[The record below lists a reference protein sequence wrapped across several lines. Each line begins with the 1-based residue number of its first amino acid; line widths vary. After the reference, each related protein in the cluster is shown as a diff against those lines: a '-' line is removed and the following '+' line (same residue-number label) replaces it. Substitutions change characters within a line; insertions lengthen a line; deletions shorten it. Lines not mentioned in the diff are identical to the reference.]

1 MTTLDRSER
10 LKRLSPEKRA
20 ALLEALRR
28 DSTRG
33 GEADAIP
40 RLPAG
45 AQAPASFSQ
54 QRLWL
59 LDRIEPGSPAYNLS
73 LALGLHGALDV
84 DALSRALTEVVRR
97 HAVLRTVLANHPDDP
112 PEGPVQLIQPAQEL
126 PLPRI
131 DLGALPETARRT
143 ELDRLATEDARRAFD
158 LERGPLFRAALLLL
172 DAGEHALLLALH
184 HAVTDGW
191 SNGLLISEVGAL
203 YAAFRDGRPSPL
215 PEPPIQYADF
225 AAWQRSTL
233 QGRTMERLLGWWRQE
248 LAGMPPAL
256 DLPSDRPRPARAL
269 HRGGVVE
276 TYLSRDLFAA
286 MEVLGRRRGATPF
299 AVLLAAFQAVLHRWS
314 GARDIAVGTP
324 VANRERPEIEGLIGF
339 FVNTLVLRGD
349 LTGAPTFAELL
360 DRTQRC
366 ALAAQEHAAV
376 PFEKLVEELR
386 PERQRGVHPL
396 FQVALVFQ
404 NAPRPPLEL
413 AGLTLEPL
421 EVHSGIAKFDLMLF
435 AEPGAEGLRLWL
447 EYDRELFEEATALR
461 LLGHLGT
468 LLAGAVERP
477 ETRVSELPLL
487 TGEERRQ
494 LLTPPRTAS
503 PDVRCLHER
512 FDEVAARQPG
522 RTAVT
527 CGDAALTYAEL
538 RDRANSLAARL
549 AALGVA
555 PESLVAV
562 CLERSVDMVVSLLAV
577 LKAGAAYLP
586 LDPVYPAERLAF
598 MLDDAAPAAL
608 IARRES
614 RDRLGAAVARLPF
627 LTPAEGGERWESRAL
642 TAGRAALPEN
652 LAYVIYTSGSTGRPK
667 GVQVTHAQASR
678 LFTVTR
684 DLFDFGP
691 DDVWTLFHS
700 YAFDFSVWEI
710 WGALLHG
717 GRLVVV
723 PQETT
728 WSSAAFRELL
738 AREEVTVLNQT
749 PSAFAPL
756 ARLEGGPDLPALREV
771 IFGGEA
777 LDPGMLRL
785 WWRRHPDRP
794 RLVNMYGITETTVHV
809 TFRPVTAEDHGS
821 VIGRPLTDLA
831 VYLLDAAGEPVP
843 AGVPGEIRVGGEG
856 VSRGY
861 LRRPEL
867 TAERFGP
874 DPFSGIPGARLYRSG
889 DLARRLPAG
898 GLESLGRID
907 SQVKIRG
914 FRIEL
919 GEIEAALG
927 AHPRVARAAVTAV
940 PDPQGD
946 PRLAA
951 YVVLAGGEEDCAD
964 LRDWLRERLPVY
976 MVPAL
981 WVVLP
986 ELPLSPSGKV
996 DRRALPAPEGVVQ
1009 GEGAHGE
1016 RMSPRTPTEEVIAG
1030 IWAGMLGLGSVGVH
1044 DNFFELG
1051 GHSLLANRISGR
1063 VQDVFGVPV
1072 PLALFFDTPTVAAL
1086 ASAVE
1091 AGLAG
1096 RAGAAGTAGAVEEL
1110 EESVPSTPR
1119 PGSGPWDLPLSFAQ
1133 ERLWILDRFEPGSPN
1148 FNITGS
1154 VRLRGDLDVDA
1165 LRRALEWLVER
1176 HESLRTTFAAVGGQA
1191 AQRIAPAA
1199 SLPLPV
1205 LDLRGLGGAERRRA
1219 MADQGRAVAET
1230 SFDLAR
1236 GPLLRVVLLRTGESE
1251 HALLLATHHIISDG
1265 WSLGVLIRELT
1276 AAYAALARGE
1286 EPVLEPLPLQYA
1298 DYAAW
1303 QRRRLTGGLAGDRLA
1318 ALVGHWRERLAGAP
1332 PALELPTDRPRPA
1345 IRSFRGG
1352 RRPLVVAGP
1361 LAGRL
1366 RALTHGQG
1374 VSLFMLLLAAFEVV
1388 LSRLSGQE
1396 DVVVGT
1402 PTAGRT
1408 RPELEGLFGMFL
1420 NTLVLRTDLSGDPPF
1435 TELLARVRRVAL
1447 DAYAH
1452 QELPFEKLLDELKP
1466 ERDLSRTPLF
1476 QVFFNMLNFPA
1487 GPLRAEGLTVEPMAA
1502 PEIPAK
1508 FDLTVYVSEPGEE
1521 IRFDLVYNADLFA
1534 DARIAELARQLETV
1548 LEQVA
1553 AAPETRIAE
1562 LSLVTEAAR
1571 VALPDPRG
1579 VLDPAWH
1586 GAVHEIFADWA
1597 RREPERLAV
1606 TDKDESWTY
1615 GELDVLASRL
1625 ARRLRAAGVGRGD
1638 VVAIYGHRSARV
1650 VWAVLGVMKAGA
1662 AFTVLDPAHPPARI
1676 ADCLRFAAPRG
1687 WIAVAAAGAVPPSL
1701 AEQIAAIPCRVV
1713 LPLPGEDDPEGRDD
1727 KDDLAVEA
1735 MGPEDLA
1742 YVAFTSGSTG
1752 VPKGIL
1758 GRHGPLSH
1766 FVPWQRREFDLRES
1780 DRYSMLSGLAHDP
1793 LQRDMFT
1800 PLQTGGTICVPDPA
1814 DIATPGRLAE
1824 WMRRER
1830 VTVAHL
1836 TPAMGQILTELPPE
1850 AAPVRLDSLRWA
1862 FFVGDVLT
1870 RRDVTRLRELAPG
1883 VTCVNFYGS
1892 TETQRAVAYHQENH
1906 VEKIEGS
1913 GRRATGSVRDSLP
1926 LGRGMRDVQLLV
1938 LTRTGSPAGVGEIG
1952 EIHVR
1957 SPHLARGYLGDPAGT
1972 AARFVPDPAGAAE
1985 TRLYRTGDLGRYLP
1999 DGEVEFAGRA
2009 DFQVKIRGFRIEP
2022 GEIEAW
2028 LARHPAVRESVVV
2041 ARDANRG
2048 EKRLVAYFVP
2058 QGEAPGSS
2066 ELRAWLKE
2074 RLPEAMIPAAFVPLE
2089 RLPLNANGKVDRRAL
2104 PEPREEHREADASFE
2119 APRNETERTIAA
2131 VLLDVLQ
2138 IEKIGVNDN
2147 FFELGGNSLLLVRA
2161 HARLRELLGPL
2172 GDNELQVI
2180 DLFSRPT
2187 VASLA
2192 EHLSGSRRAPA
2203 AVRQS
2208 DERTEKIEAGQSR
2221 LRAMRQRQQTSR

>member
-10 LKRLSPEKRA
+10 LKQLSPEKRA

-28 DSTRG
+28 ESTRG

-45 AQAPASFSQ
+45 AQAPASFAQ

-84 DALSRALTEVVRR
+84 DALRRALTEVVRR
-97 HAVLRTVLANHPDDP
+97 HAVLRSILADVS
-112 PEGPVQLIQPAQEL
+112 EGPVQLVQPAREM

-131 DLGALPETARRT
+131 DLSVLPVAARHGER
-143 ELDRLATEDARRAFD
+143 ERLAGEDARRPFD
-158 LERGPLFRAALLLL
+158 LEQGPLFRAALLEL
-172 DAGEHALLLALH
+172 APQEHALLLALH

-191 SNGLLISEVGAL
+191 SNGLLVTEVGAL
-203 YAAFRDGRPSPL
+203 YAAFREGRLSPL
-215 PEPPIQYADF
+215 PEPPIQYADY
-225 AAWQRSTL
+225 AAWQRGTL
-233 QGRTMERLLGWWRQE
+233 QGKALDRLLGWWRRE
-248 LAGMPPAL
+248 LA
-256 DLPSDRPRPARAL
+256 DLPPVLGLPTDHPRPSQAL

-276 TYLSRDLFAA
+276 ARLPADLSAA
-286 MEVLGRRRGATPF
+286 VEELGRRQAATPF
-299 AVLLAAFQAVLHRWS
+299 AVLLAAFQGVLHRWS
-314 GARDIAVGTP
+314 GDRDLVVGAP

-349 LTGAPTFAELL
+349 LQGDPAFSELL
-360 DRTQRC
+360 DRTRRI
-366 ALAAQEHAAV
+366 ALAAQEHGAV

-396 FQVALVFQ
+396 FQVALAFQ

-421 EVHSGIAKFDLMLF
+421 EVHSGIAKFDLTLI
-435 AEPGAEGLRLWL
+435 AEPGAGGLRLQL
-447 EYDRELFEEATALR
+447 EYDRGLFEKATALR

-468 LLAGAVERP
+468 LLAGAVARP
-477 ETRVSELPLL
+477 ETRLSELPLL

-494 LLTPPRTAS
+494 LLTPPRTVS

-512 FDEVAARQPG
+512 FEEVAARQPE

-562 CLERSVDMVVSLLAV
+562 CLERSVEMVVSLLAV

-627 LTPAEGGERWESRAL
+627 LTPEDRGEGREGPAL
-642 TAGRAALPEN
+642 AALPEN

-684 DLFDFGP
+684 DLFGFGP

-723 PQETT
+723 PQETA
-728 WSSAAFRELL
+728 WSPAAFRELL

-777 LDPGMLRL
+777 LDPGMLRP
-785 WWRRHPDRP
+785 WRERHPDRP

-809 TFRPVTAEDHGS
+809 TFRPLAVEDHGS
-821 VIGRPLTDLA
+821 VIGGPLPDLA

-843 AGVPGEIRVGGEG
+843 VGVPGEIRVGGAG
-856 VSRGY
+856 VARGY
-861 LRRPEL
+861 LRRPDL
-867 TAERFGP
+867 TAERFVP
-874 DPFSGIPGARLYRSG
+874 DPFSGVPGARLYRSG
-889 DLARRLPAG
+889 DLARRLPG
-898 GLESLGRID
+898 GDLESLGRID

-919 GEIEAALG
+919 GEIEASLG
-927 AHPRVARAAVTAV
+927 AHPRVVRAAVTAI

-946 PRLAA
+946 LRLAA
-951 YVVLAGGEEDCAD
+951 YVALSVGAEDCAD
-964 LRDWLRERLPVY
+964 LRDWLGERLPAY
-976 MVPAL
+976 MIPAL

-986 ELPLSPSGKV
+986 ELPLSPGGKV
-996 DRRALPAPEGVVQ
+996 DRRALPAPDGTVHR
-1009 GEGAHGE
+1009 EGAHGE
-1016 RMSPRTPTEEVIAG
+1016 RTPPRTPAEEVIAG
-1030 IWAGMLGLGSVGVH
+1030 IWAGMLGLGAVGVH

-1051 GHSLLANRISGR
+1051 GHSLLANRIAGR
-1063 VQDVFGVPV
+1063 VQDVFGVAV
-1072 PLALFFDTPTVAAL
+1072 PLALFFDSPTVAAL

-1096 RAGAAGTAGAVEEL
+1096 QAGAAGAL
-1110 EESVPSTPR
+1110 EEAVPSTPR

-1154 VRLRGDLDVDA
+1154 VRLRGVLDVDA
-1165 LRRALEWLVER
+1165 LRRALAWLVER

-1205 LDLRGLGGAERRRA
+1205 LDLRGLDGAERRRA
-1219 MADQGRAVAET
+1219 MEEQGRAVAET

-1251 HALLLATHHIISDG
+1251 HALLLATHHIVSDG
-1265 WSLGVLIRELT
+1265 WSLGVLIRELA

-1298 DYAAW
+1298 DYATW
-1303 QRRRLTGGLAGDRLA
+1303 QRGRLAG
-1318 ALVGHWRERLAGAP
+1318 ERLATLVDHWRQRLTGAP

-1534 DARIAELARQLETV
+1534 EARIAELARQLEAV

-1553 AAPETRIAE
+1553 AAPETRISE

-1597 RREPERLAV
+1597 RREPGRLAV

-1615 GELDVLASRL
+1615 GELDVRASRL
-1625 ARRLRAAGVGRGD
+1625 ARHLRAAGVGRGD

-1687 WIAVAAAGAVPPSL
+1687 WIAVAAAGAVPEAL
-1701 AEQIAAIPCRVV
+1701 AEQVAAIPCRVV
-1713 LPLPGEDDPEGRDD
+1713 LPLPG
-1727 KDDLAVEA
+1727 KDEKDCKDGKDIKDGAEEAAVA

-1850 AAPVRLDSLRWA
+1850 AAPVRLDSLRRA

-1892 TETQRAVAYHQENH
+1892 TETQRAVGYH
-1906 VEKIEGS
+1906 VERDGS
-1913 GRRATGSVRDSLP
+1913 GRHPSGAVRDSLP

-1938 LTRTGSPAGVGEIG
+1938 LTRTGSLAGVGEIG

-1972 AARFVPDPAGAAE
+1972 AARFVPDPAGGAE
-1985 TRLYRTGDLGRYLP
+1985 ARLYRTGDLGRYLP

-2041 ARDANRG
+2041 ARDGNRG
-2048 EKRLVAYFVP
+2048 EKRLVAYLVP

-2104 PEPREEHREADASFE
+2104 PEPREEHREADNAFE
-2119 APRNETERTIAA
+2119 APRDETERTIAA

-2138 IEKIGVNDN
+2138 VEKIGVNDN

-2172 GDNELQVI
+2172 GPLGTNELQVV
-2180 DLFSRPT
+2180 DLFSHPT

-2192 EHLSGSRRAPA
+2192 DYLGRNRRAPA

-2221 LRAMRQRQQTSR
+2221 LRALRQRQQTAR

>member
-28 DSTRG
+28 DAARG

-40 RLPAG
+40 RLPLG
-45 AQAPASFSQ
+45 AQAPASFAQ

-97 HAVLRTVLANHPDDP
+97 HAVLRSVLADS
-112 PEGPVQLIQPAQEL
+112 PEGPVQLVQPAQEL
-126 PLPRI
+126 ALTRI
-131 DLGALPETARRT
+131 DLSAMPDAARHAER
-143 ELDRLATEDARRAFD
+143 DRLAGEDARRPFD
-158 LERGPLFRAALLLL
+158 LERGPLFRAVLLQL
-172 DAGEHALLLALH
+172 AREEHALLLALH

-191 SNGLLISEVGAL
+191 SNGLLIGEVGAL
-203 YAAFRDGRPSPL
+203 YAAFREGLPSPL
-215 PEPPIQYADF
+215 PEPPIQYGDF

-233 QGRTMERLLGWWRQE
+233 QGGTMERLLGWWRRE
-248 LAGMPPAL
+248 LASMQPVL
-256 DLPSDRPRPARAL
+256 DLPSNRPLPAQAL

-276 TYLSRDLFAA
+276 TRLPADLSAA
-286 MEVLGRRRGATPF
+286 VEALGKRQGATPF

-314 GARDIAVGTP
+314 GARDIAVGAP

-349 LTGAPTFAELL
+349 LAGDPSFAELL
-360 DRTQRC
+360 DRTRRC

-396 FQVALVFQ
+396 FQVALAFQ

-413 AGLTLEPL
+413 SGLTLEPL
-421 EVHSGIAKFDLMLF
+421 EVHSGIAKFDLTLI
-435 AEPGAEGLRLWL
+435 AEPGAAGLRLQL

-477 ETRVSELPLL
+477 ETRISELPLL
-487 TGEERRQ
+487 TREERRQ
-494 LLTPPRTAS
+494 LLTPPRALS

-512 FDEVAARQPG
+512 FDEVAARQPE

-527 CGDAALTYAEL
+527 CGDTALTYAEL

-586 LDPVYPAERLAF
+586 LDPAYPAERLAF

-608 IARRES
+608 IARGES
-614 RDRLGAAVARLPF
+614 RDRLGAVVARLPF
-627 LTPAEGGERWESRAL
+627 LTPEEGRESPAL
-642 TAGRAALPEN
+642 TARRAALPEN

-717 GRLVVV
+717 ARLVVV
-723 PQETT
+723 PQETA

-756 ARLEGGPDLPALREV
+756 ARLEGGLDLPALREV

-777 LDPGMLRL
+777 LDPEILRP
-785 WWRRHPDRP
+785 WRERHPDRP

-809 TFRPVTAEDHGS
+809 TFRPLAVEDHGS
-821 VIGRPLTDLA
+821 VIGGPLSDLA

-843 AGVPGEIRVGGEG
+843 VGVPGEIRVGGEG

-861 LRRPEL
+861 LRRPDL
-867 TAERFGP
+867 TAERFVP
-874 DPFSGIPGARLYRSG
+874 DPFSGVPGARLYRSG
-889 DLARRLPAG
+889 DLARRLPDG
-898 GLESLGRID
+898 DLESLGRID
-907 SQVKIRG
+907 NQVKIRG

-940 PDPQGD
+940 PDPQGG

-951 YVVLAGGEEDCAD
+951 YVVLSAGGRDCAD
-964 LRDWLRERLPVY
+964 LRDWLSERLPAY

-986 ELPLSPSGKV
+986 ELPLSPSGKI
-996 DRRALPAPEGVVQ
+996 DRRALPAPEGTVH

-1016 RMSPRTPTEEVIAG
+1016 RMSPRTPAEEVIAG

-1051 GHSLLANRISGR
+1051 GHSLLANRIAGR
-1063 VQDVFGVPV
+1063 VQDVFGVAV
-1072 PLALFFDTPTVAAL
+1072 PLALFFDSPTVAAL

-1096 RAGAAGTAGAVEEL
+1096 TAGAVEEP
-1110 EESVPSTPR
+1110 VPSTPR

-1165 LRRALEWLVER
+1165 LRRALAWLVER

-1191 AQRIAPAA
+1191 AQRLAPAA

-1205 LDLRGLGGAERRRA
+1205 LDLRGLGDAERRRA
-1219 MADQGRAVAET
+1219 VAEQGRAVAET

-1303 QRRRLTGGLAGDRLA
+1303 QRSRLAGERLA
-1318 ALVGHWRERLAGAP
+1318 ALVGYWREHLSGAP

-1352 RRPLVVAGP
+1352 RLPLVVAGP

-1487 GPLRAEGLTVEPMAA
+1487 GPLRAEGLAVEPLAA

-1534 DARIAELARQLETV
+1534 DARILELTRQYEAI

-1553 AAPETRIAE
+1553 AAPEARISE

-1579 VLDPAWH
+1579 GLNPAWH

-1597 RREPERLAV
+1597 RREPGRLAV

-1615 GELDVLASRL
+1615 GELDVRASRL
-1625 ARRLRAAGVGRGD
+1625 ARHLRAAGVGRGD

-1676 ADCLRFAAPRG
+1676 ADCLRFAAPSG
-1687 WIAVAAAGAVPPSL
+1687 WIAVTAAGAVPPSL
-1701 AEQIAAIPCRVV
+1701 AGQVAAIPCRVV
-1713 LPLPGEDDPEGRDD
+1713 LPLPGEDE
-1727 KDDLAVEA
+1727 KDDRDIKDNERDEIAVA
-1735 MGPEDLA
+1735 VGPEDLA

-1766 FVPWQRREFDLRES
+1766 FIPWQRREFDLRES

-1814 DIATPGRLAE
+1814 DIATPGRMAE

-1892 TETQRAVAYHQENH
+1892 TETQRAVGYH
-1906 VEKIEGS
+1906 VERAEGN
-1913 GRRATGSVRDSLP
+1913 GRRASGAVRDSLP

-1938 LTRTGSPAGVGEIG
+1938 LTRTGSLAGVGEIG

-1957 SPHLARGYLGDPAGT
+1957 SPHLARGYLSDPAGT
-1972 AARFVPDPAGAAE
+1972 AARFVPDPAGGAE

-2028 LARHPAVRESVVV
+2028 LARHPAIRESVVV
-2041 ARDANRG
+2041 ARDGNRG
-2048 EKRLVAYFVP
+2048 EKRLVAYLVP

-2089 RLPLNANGKVDRRAL
+2089 RLPLNANGKVDRRGL
-2104 PEPREEHREADASFE
+2104 PEPREEHREADNAFE
-2119 APRNETERTIAA
+2119 APRDETERTIAA

-2138 IEKIGVNDN
+2138 VEKIGVNDN

-2161 HARLRELLGPL
+2161 HARLRELLG
-2172 GDNELQVI
+2172 GDELQVV
-2180 DLFSRPT
+2180 DLFSHPT

-2192 EHLSGSRRAPA
+2192 DYLGRNRRAPA

-2221 LRAMRQRQQTSR
+2221 LRALRQRQQTSR